1 MSTKLSPL
9 GGYAERS
16 YPKANGT
23 LVGKI
28 LVAASMAA
36 TSLGGCGPA
45 VDPHT
50 VDSAV
55 DTGDLD
61 GTADTKADPTG
72 ATPKASATPGTPAEP
87 TPPAAGN
94 GAAK

>member
-1 MSTKLSPL
+1 MPTKLAPL
-9 GGYAERS
+9 GGYAEPD

-23 LVGKI
+23 LIGKL

-61 GTADTKADPTG
+61 ATADDAAK
-72 ATPKASATPGTPAEP
+72 ATPKAADTNATPGTNGAPA
-87 TPPAAGN
+87 PAAS